1 MQKNINWNL
10 WKLQSS
16 GNKENSQ
23 TEITILICSQ
33 DKDRSWVGL
42 ASAGGESRY
51 LSIREWRVI
60 LTGAKHWCSGG
71 VRWRFSRCEDLIYK
85 VKAFG
90 RGEQENHWIKAV
102 SYPINLKEL
111 CRVNWAGEKLE
122 KKSPLGG
129 LIDPMLTAFCGCWQK
144 WQSLCAFIC
153 FLQGQLID
161 THTTLTEAVSVQSS

>member
-1 MQKNINWNL
+1 MEPEGTEG
-10 WKLQSS
+10 
-16 GNKENSQ
+16 GNQLHQEIEPEWSQ
-23 TEITILICSQ
+23 G
-33 DKDRSWVGL
+33 SWVGL

-153 FLQGQLID
+153 FL
-161 THTTLTEAVSVQSS
+161 